1 MRLIRR
7 SFIRSIGLRIG
18 LCGMILTASAA
29 QGDERMIEDFSGA
42 PASRWEFISD
52 QVMGGVSTGQVSLRQ
67 EDGQTVL
74 NLQGSV
80 STANRGGFI
89 QARLKL
95 PDRLPADAQGLE
107 LKVKGNGQTYYIHAR
122 TSGTILPWNFYQAP
136 FDAAPEW
143 ATLRIPF
150 QRFEAQGMLLRDTL
164 GAGAVKSIAVVA
176 FGRDHTADVSV
187 ASIGYY

>member
-1 MRLIRR
+1 MSLTFKSVR
-7 SFIRSIGLRIG
+7 SFCANACLYG
-18 LCGMILTASAA
+18 ILASATIA
-29 QGDERMIEDFSGA
+29 QGDERMIEDFSGT

-52 QVMGGVSTGQVSLRQ
+52 QVMGGISTGLVTFRQ

-80 STANRGGFI
+80 NTANNGGFI

-95 PDRLPADAQGLE
+95 PTRLPQNAQGLE

-122 TSGTILPWNFYQAP
+122 TGGTILPWNYYQAP
-136 FDAAPEW
+136 FDAAPDW
-143 ATLRIPF
+143 TILRITF
-150 QRFEAQGMLLRDTL
+150 QQFEAQGMLLRDRL
-164 GAGAVKSIAVVA
+164 AADAVKSIAVVA
-176 FGRDHTADVSV
+176 YGRDHTADISV